1 MCRVEARSVMPYA
14 GAPFRFE
21 RLQLLLKEK
30 QGLFHQPANSALLAA
45 FPASEEFEELIPGF
59 WIDRVLGQTPHCL
72 HCMAHLL
79 HVPRAA
85 WTKAQVRLEARAFR
99 WRQRIFKIIAD
110 KLHQFLTRK
119 LGRRGHP
126 QILLLSVSRVMVR
139 LADRP
144 GLPCGK
150 CHPAV

>member
-1 MCRVEARSVMPYA
+1 MYRVEARRVMPYA

-30 QGLFHQPANSALLAA
+30 QNLFHEPANGALLAA
-45 FPASEEFEELIPGF
+45 LPVSEEFQELISGF
-59 WIDRVLGQTPHCL
+59 RIDRVLGQTPHCL
-72 HCMAHLL
+72 DGMAHLL

-110 KLHQFLTRK
+110 KLHQLLTRK

-126 QILLLSVSRVMVR
+126 QILLLSVSRVTVR

-144 GLPCGK
+144 ALPCGK
-150 CHPAV
+150 CHPAM